1 MVSALRADARPLGRA
16 RGHGDL
22 LRSHRALQAPALV
35 WVVGLLVA
43 PVGVLLGS
51 SFLRY
56 EGPSVVLDPTLEN
69 YTTLFSDRHFLGILW
84 STVWMSLAVAL
95 VCAVLAYP
103 VAHFLVRS
111 TSPIRLLVVVLV
123 VSPIVASV
131 VVRTY
136 GWLVLLE
143 QDGLVSQALQSLGLV
158 DTPTG
163 LRGTHAAII
172 VGLVHVLLP
181 YSVFT
186 TMSSLQSVNPSLERA
201 ARDLG
206 AGPVTT
212 FFRVT
217 LPLSLPGVVAG
228 LILVFAICLG
238 AFATPAVLGGGRVQ
252 TLATLVQEALVTTG
266 DWAQGAAVAV
276 VILVLGLSVV
286 SVLTWSARGPRR
298 QSR

>member
-1 MVSALRADARPLGRA
+1 VVSALRTDAGPLGRA
-16 RGHGDL
+16 RRRGDL
-22 LRSHRALQAPALV
+22 LRSHRLLQVPALV
-35 WVVGLLVA
+35 WVAALLVA

-69 YTTLFSDRHFLGILW
+69 YTALFSDRHFLGILA

-111 TSPIRLLVVVLV
+111 TSPVRLLVVVLV

-143 QDGLVSQALQSLGLV
+143 QDGLVSQALQGLGLV
-158 DTPTG
+158 DAPTG

-172 VGLVHVLLP
+172 IGLVHVLLP

-186 TMSSLQSVNPSLERA
+186 TMSSLQTVNPSLERA

-212 FFRVT
+212 FCRVT

-276 VILVLGLSVV
+276 VILGLGLSVV

>member
-1 MVSALRADARPLGRA
+1 VVAAAHTDTRPAGRG
-16 RGHGDL
+16 RGRGDL
-22 LRSHRALQAPALV
+22 LGSHRVLQVPALV
-35 WVVGLLVA
+35 WVTGVLVA
-43 PVGVLLGS
+43 PVGMLLGS

-56 EGPSVVLDPTLEN
+56 DGPAVVLDPTLEN
-69 YTTLFSDRHFLGILW
+69 YTALFSDRQFLGVLW
-84 STVWMSLAVAL
+84 STVWMALVVAL

-111 TSPIRLLVVVLV
+111 TSPVRPLVVVLV

-143 QDGLVSQALQSLGLV
+143 QDGLVSRALQGLGLV
-158 DTPTG
+158 DAPTG

-172 VGLVHVLLP
+172 IGLVHVLLP
-181 YSVFT
+181 FSVFT
-186 TMSSLQSVNPSLERA
+186 TMSSLQTVDPSLERA

-217 LPLSLPGVVAG
+217 FPLSLPGVMGG

-238 AFATPAVLGGGRVQ
+238 AYATPAVLGGGRVQ
-252 TLATLVQEALVTTG
+252 TLATLVQQALVITG

-276 VILVLGLSVV
+276 VILGLGLSIV
-286 SVLTWSARGPRR
+286 SLLTWSARGSRR